1 MATERSRDDDRDT
14 ADRSAPFQDKSD
26 PDARPDRPTPSD
38 EATLVERDEGAH
50 AEFVDAPSSLEDPD
64 DRDRSQRSGDES
76 QG

>member
-1 MATERSRDDDRDT
+1 MADEPSRDDRETDR
-14 ADRSAPFQDKSD
+14 RAPFQDKTD

-64 DRDRSQRSGDES
+64 ARDRSQRSGDES